1 MIFDVATQIFMLLIL
16 SLNYI
21 YLIYHISMLIT
32 LLDVIIVNYILLLM
46 IYILYLWLFLYL
58 KLICYRI
65 QIIVLLFIHFF
76 WKKIF
81 LLFSMTL
88 AGFLILVLW
97 DFFAFLTRYLRWLIV
112 LGLLFMW
119 LLLLCNNSMA

>member
-76 WKKIF
+76 
-81 LLFSMTL
+81 
-88 AGFLILVLW
+88 
-97 DFFAFLTRYLRWLIV
+97 
-112 LGLLFMW
+112 
-119 LLLLCNNSMA
+119 

>member
-76 WKKIF
+76 WKKRF
-81 LLFSMTL
+81 LLFNMTL

-97 DFFAFLTRYLRWLIV
+97 DFFAFLTGYL
-112 LGLLFMW
+112 G
-119 LLLLCNNSMA
+119 

>member
-81 LLFSMTL
+81 LLFNMTL